1 MLASS
6 SNCGDAPKQVGSRTE
21 MKGTSA
27 SKGRK
32 SGAPG
37 IQRPGGR
44 TERNRLAVAE
54 AVLAMLH
61 RGDTELN
68 AADVSDESG
77 VSVST
82 IYRRWPTR
90 ADLLAEAGDF
100 HTRALHAPDTGSF
113 ESDVHALAR
122 HLAHFCSDPTEIALT
137 TGVVAHGDGDL
148 QSLMESRTPLVAKQL
163 TRPFEVAVERGECS
177 PDVDP
182 EILLEQIVCPMIVR
196 TVVLKQPLSGNFV
209 RKLADHVIRSARD

>member
-1 MLASS
+1 
-6 SNCGDAPKQVGSRTE
+6 
-21 MKGTSA
+21 MKGSPPR
-27 SKGRK
+27 KGHK

-37 IQRPGGR
+37 VLRPGGR
-44 TERNRLAVAE
+44 TERNRLAVAK

-61 RGDTELN
+61 RGDIELK

-90 ADLLAEAGDF
+90 ADLLAEAGEY
-100 HTRALHAPDTGSF
+100 HTRTLHAPDTGSF
-113 ESDVHALAR
+113 ESDIHALAR
-122 HLAHFCSDPTEIALT
+122 RLARFCSDPTEIALT

-148 QSLMESRTPLVAKQL
+148 QRLIESRTPLVAKQL
-163 TRPFEVAVERGECS
+163 ARPFETAVERGEVS

-182 EILLEQIVCPMIVR
+182 EILLEQLICPMIVR
-196 TVVLKQPLSGNFV
+196 TVVSKQPLSRSFV